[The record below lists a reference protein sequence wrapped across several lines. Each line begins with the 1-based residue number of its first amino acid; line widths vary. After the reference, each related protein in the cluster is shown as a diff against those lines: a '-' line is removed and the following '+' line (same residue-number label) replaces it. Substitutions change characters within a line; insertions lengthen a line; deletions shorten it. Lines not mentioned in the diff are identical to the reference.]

1 MAVGLLRPHY
11 GMSAVVSHPRRIQFS
26 NDEATWLH
34 AAQSDDSSSL
44 DSDPVLNIVINCIKN
59 LEHEIIVKEPQ
70 NVPSENNLRAV
81 LDRSEIQLR
90 SLPKNMLRKKI
101 GTNGIWKLSS
111 IGKTSIVLDSAE
123 SKLSMFRTALCLY
136 DSAQCSSLMRLW
148 SIHKFY

>member
-1 MAVGLLRPHY
+1 
-11 GMSAVVSHPRRIQFS
+11 MSAVVSHPRRIQFS

-81 LDRSEIQLR
+81 LRQVWDSIEEFA
-90 SLPKNMLRKKI
+90 KEHVGKKDWDERNLKALFYRQDI
-101 GTNGIWKLSS
+101 HCSGQRWVKAIN
-111 IGKTSIVLDSAE
+111 VPDSAV
-123 SKLSMFRTALCLY
+123 SLRQRAMFFTHASLINSQILLNQKRKLYR
-136 DSAQCSSLMRLW
+136 
-148 SIHKFY
+148 